1 MPERFCV
8 PCHRA
13 LAPDELAHLHA
24 TWFYDMD
31 SSRVWSEYPSLAMR
45 TYFTQWLRE
54 VHQVQLM
61 NSALPFLPPGVQD
74 HQRLVDATEALRLA
88 LGLPHVRS
96 LLDLL
101 DAVLARLG
109 EVSGS
114 GSRVP
119 RSQPATTNQQP
130 ETAL

>member
-1 MPERFCV
+1 MSERFCV

-13 LAPDELAHLHA
+13 MEPDELAHLHA

-31 SSRVWSEYPSLAMR
+31 STTVWSEFPSLAMR
-45 TYFTQWLRE
+45 RPFEQWLRE
-54 VHQVQLM
+54 VHQVQLV

-74 HQRLVDATEALRLA
+74 HQRLVDATAALRLA

-101 DAVLARLG
+101 DAMLARLG
-109 EVSGS
+109 EVPGS
-114 GSRVP
+114 GSLVSGSNQEP
-119 RSQPATTNQQP
+119 GTTHQEP
-130 ETAL
+130 TP